1 MAKARIARMLS
12 KANPASIVYHSREEN
27 EPRKL
32 TLAEKVHLI
41 HGAPKWKRGSDE
53 KVMVHWRKLAGAMTQ
68 GVTNIMRGR
77 TAGAAGISM
86 AKVPGKA
93 LSQQV
98 VNPNRTLKSSL
109 NVTAPKAPSVP
120 RT

>member
-1 MAKARIARMLS
+1 MAKGRIARMLS

-68 GVTNIMRGR
+68 GVTNIM
-77 TAGAAGISM
+77 APGISM

-109 NVTAPKAPSVP
+109 NVTAPKAPSTP